1 MKKKRIPSAIPI
13 YLAALVWLLVG
24 LFAPRML
31 LKLGTLLAT
40 AALSLSAYVLG
51 TIAFK
56 GKTVEVRAKADTG
69 NAEVDRQIEEGR
81 ASLERLADLQKRLAQ
96 TPCAQPLERMLR
108 SGDAILTALEEDAS
122 RFSVVR
128 RFMNYYL
135 PTVEKIVTDYAG
147 LAQSPVKGENIRS
160 AMASV
165 ESSLGGVADAFD
177 KQLDALYRDK
187 SFDMDAELTALE
199 TILAG
204 EGLAKGSDFS
214 DKDDDSKKIQLGM

>member
-24 LFAPRML
+24 LFAPRQL
-31 LKLGTLLAT
+31 LRLGSLLAT
-40 AALSLSAYVLG
+40 AALSFSAYLLG
-51 TIAFK
+51 TIVFK

-81 ASLERLADLQKRLAQ
+81 AALERLAALQKSLVQ

-108 SGDAILTALEEDAS
+108 SGEAILNALEEDSS

-135 PTVEKIVTDYAG
+135 PTVEKIVTDYAR
-147 LAQSPVKGENIRS
+147 LAESPVRGENIRS

-165 ESSLGGVADAFD
+165 EGSLGGVADAFD

-204 EGLAKGSDFS
+204 EGLAKGSDFT
-214 DKDDDSKKIQLGM
+214 DKDDDSQKIQLGM

>member
-1 MKKKRIPSAIPI
+1 MKTKRIPSATPI
-13 YLAALVWLLVG
+13 YLAALVWLVVG

-40 AALSLSAYVLG
+40 AALSISAYVLG
-51 TIAFK
+51 TIVFK

-81 ASLERLADLQKRLAQ
+81 ASLERLAALQKSLAQ

-108 SGDAILTALEEDAS
+108 SGDAILSALEEDVS

-135 PTVEKIVTDYAG
+135 PTVEKIVTDYAA
-147 LAQSPVKGENIRS
+147 LVQSPAKGENIRS

-204 EGLAKGSDFS
+204 EGLAKGSDFA
-214 DKDDDSKKIQLGM
+214 DKDDDSQKIQLGM